1 MFGAFS
7 VFAFEWYL
15 FQLIAN
21 LNHDF
26 NCCNSFAL
34 SSVDKVTNGTENFV
48 SVIDD
53 VAVWFAA
60 ALDITQFP
68 DLVRMRLISQLI
80 NSISRV
86 LQKLLKYF
94 NGKIISIFFVLSFL
108 VESVIFCLNSNEALL
123 PGKLATAP

>member
-86 LQKLLKYF
+86 LQKLLWYY
-94 NGKIISIFFVLSFL
+94 SVTHVSTFFVPSF
-108 VESVIFCLNSNEALL
+108 SVL
-123 PGKLATAP
+123 PVTYFFV